1 MRKLKISM
9 VTMLAVVAVGC
20 VTINVYFP
28 AAAAEKAAQKFIGNV
43 IGPEQ
48 PDGTPAPASSSKP
61 AGEPEGGSGGMGA
74 AVLDLLIP
82 AAHAAGQE
90 ADIKISTPAIEAL
103 RGKMRARFNSS
114 LKPLLDSG
122 AIGFTNDGMVA
133 LHDAGKVPLSQR
145 NQVRSL
151 IDDENRDRRDVYQ
164 KIADANGHP
173 EWEEK
178 IRKTFA
184 GEWVKQAHTG
194 WYYQDAAGNW
204 KQK

>member
-1 MRKLKISM
+1 MRKLKLTM
-9 VTMLAVVAVGC
+9 VLMLAVAAVGC

-28 AAAAEKAAQKFIGNV
+28 AAAAEKAAKKFIGNV
-43 IGPEQ
+43 IG
-48 PDGTPAPASSSKP
+48 DDAAPASSSSSQTPAKP
-61 AGEPEGGSGGMGA
+61 DASSGGMGA
-74 AVLDLLIP
+74 ALLDLVVP
-82 AAHAAGQE
+82 AAHAAGQD

-103 RGKMRARFNSS
+103 RASMRARFNKS

-122 AIGFTNDGMVA
+122 AIGFTSDGMVA
-133 LHDAGKVPLSQR
+133 LHDAGSVPLSQR
-145 NQVRSL
+145 NQVRQL
-151 IDDENRDRRDVYQ
+151 IDSENRDRNEVYK
-164 KIADANGHP
+164 KIAAANGHP

-184 GEWVKQAHTG
+184 GEWLKQAHAG